1 MADGQLAV
9 VADKFQN
16 LIQLAE
22 HFFRLL
28 GADLRLLLFAGPGF
42 SGCPIFRPVLAKGG
56 SFRCLLGLD
65 RANPARQQD
74 GKQKYKNL
82 GAVTRRGRIHRPAP
96 AAVSLP
102 ATHSA
107 TSLVPKLPPMSVVV
121 FFCCTAAS
129 TAASIRAA

>member
-1 MADGQLAV
+1 MAYRQLAV

-28 GADLRLLLFAGPGF
+28 GADLRLLFSARPGF

-56 SFRCLLGLD
+56 SFGCLLGLA
-65 RANPARQQD
+65 RANPARHPQD

-82 GAVTRRGRIHRPAP
+82 GAMTRLGRIHRPAP
-96 AAVSLP
+96 AAVSLT
-102 ATHSA
+102 AT
-107 TSLVPKLPPMSVVV
+107 PSV
-121 FFCCTAAS
+121 T
-129 TAASIRAA
+129 